1 MKLKQIE
8 FCHNCNKDVEFEF
21 EDIIEKQIIICP
33 NCGHEHWRELDEGT
47 LTSIRLHGRDQQYIY
62 RPKIQQ
68 SMHIF
73 AIEDGQIPEMPKIEV
88 ERLEVI
94 GQDENGNAIVKGQG
108 QKRISNRRWG
118 RDRRQ
123 G

>member
-8 FCHNCNKDVEFEF
+8 FCHNCQRDVEFEF
-21 EDIIEKQIIICP
+21 DDTTEKQVIICP

-47 LTSIRLHGRDQQYIY
+47 ITTIRLHNRDQRYIY
-62 RPKIQQ
+62 KAKIPDI
-68 SMHIF
+68 SF
-73 AIEDGQIPEMPKIEV
+73 SLAIDGDIPVMPNIEV

-94 GQDENGNAIVKGQG
+94 GQDEKGNAIIKGEG
-108 QKRISNRRWG
+108 LKRISNRRWG
-118 RDRRQ
+118 RDSRQ

>member
-8 FCHNCNKDVEFEF
+8 FCHECNQDVEFEF
-21 EDIIEKQIIICP
+21 DDTIEKQVIICP

-47 LTSIRLHGRDQQYIY
+47 LTTIRLHSRDQRYIY
-62 RPKIQQ
+62 KAKIPPI
-68 SMHIF
+68 SF
-73 AIEDGQIPEMPKIEV
+73 SLAIDGSIPVMPNIEV

-94 GQDENGNAIVKGQG
+94 GQDENGNAILKGNG
-108 QKRISNRRWG
+108 HKVVSNRRWG
-118 RDRRQ
+118 RDSRQ